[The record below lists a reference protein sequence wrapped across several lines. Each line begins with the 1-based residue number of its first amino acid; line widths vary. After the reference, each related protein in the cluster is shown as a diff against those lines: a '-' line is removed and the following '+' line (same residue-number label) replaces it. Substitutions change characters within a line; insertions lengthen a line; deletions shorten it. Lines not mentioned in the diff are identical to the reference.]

1 MKFTCKTLDRAGK
14 SAIESIEA
22 TDSHEAAEILRK
34 RGVFVTDV
42 IAGEAACVK
51 ADHPTSPRRT
61 SRGRVKE
68 VASFMRQMSV
78 LVGTGTP
85 LAEAVGAI
93 ERQLPEGTFRSVIN
107 DVRTSVEE
115 GAQLS
120 ESLAKHPGY
129 FDGVSIGLVSAGES
143 GGKMDEMLARLAE
156 MLRRQVKTRE
166 MIAGAMVYPIVLLTL
181 TLTVFGA
188 MLGFVLPRFEG
199 LFQAL
204 GTPLPAT
211 TRVLMDL
218 SLFVR
223 SNWIACLVGVTL
235 SVVGARMFLRSSTG
249 GRMVA
254 SAALSLPTVGML
266 IRNVLSARIA
276 RIMGV
281 LLTGRVAMNES
292 LKLIRPAAGN
302 HEYVKLL
309 ESAEEIVVRGENLS
323 RAFENERLIAP
334 ALREAVRSGERAG
347 RIGPVLLQVA
357 DALDEENEI
366 RLKTVTSLVEPAILL
381 FMGVV
386 VGVVAVSMFLPL
398 FDLAGSGGGP
408 TP

>member
-1 MKFTCKTLDRAGK
+1 MRFTCRTLDRAGRG
-14 SAIESIEA
+14 AIEFVEA
-22 TDSHEAAEILRK
+22 VDSHEAAELLRK

-42 IAGEAACVK
+42 RAS
-51 ADHPTSPRRT
+51 DHVESKSERINSPTRT
-61 SRGRVKE
+61 SRTRIKE

-85 LAEAVGAI
+85 LTEAVGAI
-93 ERQLPEGTFRSVIN
+93 ERQLAECAFRSVVADI
-107 DVRTSVEE
+107 RKSVEE
-115 GAQLS
+115 GVPLS
-120 ESLAKHPGY
+120 ESLAKYPGY
-129 FDGVSIGLVSAGES
+129 FDGVSIGLVCAGES

-218 SLFVR
+218 SLFLR
-223 SNWIACLVGVTL
+223 SHWILCLMCVSIVVVVT
-235 SVVGARMFLRSSTG
+235 RMFLRSSTG
-249 GRMVA
+249 GRMLA

-309 ESAEEIVVRGENLS
+309 ERAEEIVVRGENLS
-323 RAFENERLIAP
+323 HAFEDERLIAP

-386 VGVVAVSMFLPL
+386 VGIVAVSMFLPL
-398 FDLAGSGGGP
+398 FDLAGSGGGTMP
-408 TP
+408 